1 MKAPEYLE
9 EQKDRALRNSRI
21 AAVFATIAIMIFA
34 LLDTVVYPHLVQDF
48 LLIRLGV
55 VAVSIVLF
63 ALTWVPGARN
73 YGREIGM
80 VQYVVTALSIVLMIH
95 LSEGYLSPYYAGI
108 NVILIVF
115 LAILPMDHIRA
126 MIICGIIY
134 TAYLVPILMRG
145 NITEWSVFAN
155 NNSFLLATIILAVV
169 SSYMSTRLRYKEFS
183 ARFSLAMANE
193 ELKHLDVMKS
203 QFFANVSHEVRTP
216 LTSIIGP
223 VQSMYQGDAGDIND
237 VQKRLLSQVYRNG
250 LRLLDMINQ
259 MLDFARFDARKMKV
273 RLTEMILED
282 VVQDTVTAFQD
293 VAVQKSLTLDYEIE
307 SEVSAVYLD
316 REKIER
322 VITNLLRNAV
332 KFTDEGGITIR
343 SGQEGD
349 YVVVSVEDTGIGIP
363 ANQVATIFERFQQVD
378 SSSTRRYEGTGLGL
392 TIVKEAVE
400 IQGGDVDVRSTPGE
414 GTVFTVRLPRN
425 LEETMP
431 EAISNRTG
439 RDRRRGGR
447 RRDGAPYTGPER
459 RQGPR
464 RVHDFAR
471 VDIADMVFMESE
483 ELKEEATASAPEA
496 SARDGFS
503 VLYVEDNMDLRS
515 YVSTM
520 LTRSGHRVAIAVD
533 GQDGWEKLD
542 AFNPDVVVSDIMMPR
557 LDGYD
562 LMNRM
567 REDARYRCIPIILT
581 TAKSETE
588 ERIKGLEEGADD
600 YLAKPIHIRELDARI
615 RNLIT
620 RRLFQEALARTE
632 ELERRMQDL
641 TLGFS
646 RSLDLRDHYTADHSN
661 DVLHYGT
668 IIAEEMDIPVD
679 AAFRDAMLLH
689 DLGKLG
695 VPDRVLLKEGPLDD
709 DEWRIMKKHAEFGAH
724 LLAEFDSFRDVSEI
738 VLSHQERYD
747 GTGYPRGLK
756 GGKIPLT
763 ARIIAVADAWHAM
776 IEDRPYRKAL
786 EMSQAVCEITR
797 GRGTHFDPSVV
808 DAFITGLSRRG
819 LIDVSMC

>member
-1 MKAPEYLE
+1 MKAPQYLE

-21 AAVFATIAIMIFA
+21 AAVFAAVAIMAFA
-34 LLDTVVYPHLVQDF
+34 LLDTVVCPHLVRDF
-48 LLIRLGV
+48 LVIRLSV

-63 ALTWVPGARN
+63 ALTWLPTARQF
-73 YGREIGM
+73 GREIGM

-115 LAILPMDHIRA
+115 LAILPMDHVRA
-126 MIICGIIY
+126 MIICGTIY
-134 TAYLVPILMRG
+134 AAYLVPILVRG
-145 NITEWSVFAN
+145 SITEWAVFAG

-169 SSYMSTRLRYKEFS
+169 SSYMSTRLRYREFS
-183 ARFSLAMANE
+183 ARYNLAVANE
-193 ELKHLDVMKS
+193 ELKHLDIMKS

-223 VQSMYQGDAGDIND
+223 VQSMYQGDAGAVND
-237 VQKRLLSQVYRNG
+237 VQRRLLSQVYRNG

-259 MLDFARFDARKMKV
+259 MLDFARFDARKMQV
-273 RLTEMILED
+273 RLSEVNLEQMI
-282 VVQDTVTAFQD
+282 QDTVTAFHE
-293 VAVQKSLTLDYEIE
+293 VAARKSLSLVYEIE
-307 SEVSAVYLD
+307 SEVSTLYLD
-316 REKIER
+316 REKFER

-332 KFTDEGGITIR
+332 KFTDQGGITIR
-343 SGQEGD
+343 SRMD
-349 YVVVSVEDTGIGIP
+349 KDTAVIAVEDTGIGIP
-363 ANQVATIFERFQQVD
+363 ADQVTTIFERFQQVD

-400 IQGGDVDVRSTPGE
+400 IQHGTVTVASTPGA
-414 GTVFTVRLPRN
+414 GTTFTVRLPLN
-425 LEETMP
+425 LQELMP
-431 EAISNRTG
+431 DAISNRTG
-439 RDRRRGGR
+439 RDRRRKHR
-447 RRDGAPYTGPER
+447 RKDGTRYTGPER

-464 RVHDFAR
+464 RVHDFAK
-471 VDIADMVFMESE
+471 VDIADMVYIESE
-483 ELKEEATASAPEA
+483 QLRQEETPTSPQD
-496 SARDGFS
+496 SRTDGFS
-503 VLYVEDNMDLRS
+503 ILYVEDNLDLRS
-515 YVSTM
+515 YVATM
-520 LTRSGHRVAIAVD
+520 LTRSGHRVETAVD
-533 GQDGWEKLD
+533 GQDGWEKLE
-542 AFNPDVVVSDIMMPR
+542 ALQPDVVVSDIMMPR

-562 LMNRM
+562 LMKKIRQ
-567 REDARYRCIPIILT
+567 DQRYRTIPIILT
-581 TAKSETE
+581 TAKSETD

-600 YLAKPIHIRELDARI
+600 YLAKPINIRELDARI
-615 RNLIT
+615 RNLIN
-620 RRLFQEALARTE
+620 RRLFQDALARTE

-668 IIAEEMDIPVD
+668 IIAEEMEIPVD
-679 AAFRDAMLLH
+679 ETFRDAMLLH

-709 DEWRIMKKHAEFGAH
+709 DEWRIMKRHAEFGAH

-747 GTGYPRGLK
+747 GSGYPRGLK
-756 GGKIPLT
+756 GQEIPLA

-786 EMSQAVCEITR
+786 DISKAICELTR
-797 GRGTHFDPSVV
+797 GRGSHFDPTVV
-808 DAFITGLSRRG
+808 DAFIAGLSRRG

>member
-21 AAVFATIAIMIFA
+21 AAIFAAIAIMIFA
-34 LLDTVVYPHLVQDF
+34 ILDTVVYPELVRDF
-48 LLIRLGV
+48 LYIRITV
-55 VAVSIVLF
+55 VAVSMILF
-63 ALTWVPGARN
+63 ALTWIPGARN
-73 YGREIGM
+73 FGCEIGM

-126 MIICGIIY
+126 MVICSIIY
-134 TAYLVPILMRG
+134 IAYLFPILIRG
-145 NITEWSVFAN
+145 NITEWAVFAG
-155 NNSFLLATIILAVV
+155 NNSFLLATIVLAVV

-193 ELKHLDVMKS
+193 ELKHLDIMKS

-223 VQSMYQGDAGDIND
+223 VQSMYEGDTGDIND
-237 VQKRLLSQVYRNG
+237 VQRRLLSQVYRNG

-259 MLDFARFDARKMKV
+259 MLDFARFDARKMQV
-273 RLTEMILED
+273 RLEEITLED
-282 VVQDTVTAFQD
+282 AIQDTVTAFNE
-293 VAVQKSLTLDYEIE
+293 VASRKSLSLEYIIE
-307 SEVSAVYLD
+307 TDVSRVYLD
-316 REKIER
+316 REKFER
-322 VITNLLRNAV
+322 ILTNLLRNAV
-332 KFTDEGGITIR
+332 KFTDDGGITIR
-343 SGQEGD
+343 SRLDGND
-349 YVVVSVEDTGIGIP
+349 IVVSVEDTGIGIP
-363 ANQVATIFERFQQVD
+363 SNQVLTVFERFQQVD

-392 TIVKEAVE
+392 TIVKEAIELQRGTVE
-400 IQGGDVDVRSTPGE
+400 VQSTQGE
-414 GTVFTVRLPRN
+414 GTTFTVRLPRN
-425 LEETMP
+425 LQELMP
-431 EAISNRTG
+431 DAISNRTG
-439 RDRRRGGR
+439 RDRRRGNR
-447 RRDGAPYTGPER
+447 RTDEADYTGPER
-459 RQGPR
+459 RRGPR
-464 RVHDFAR
+464 RVRDFAK

-483 ELKEEATASAPEA
+483 QLREEEAAPSPET
-496 SARDGFS
+496 SETEGFS
-503 VLYVEDNMDLRS
+503 VLYVEDNLDLRS

-520 LTRSGHRVAIAVD
+520 LTRSGHRVVTAVD
-533 GQDGWEKLD
+533 GQDGLEKLD
-542 AFNPDVVVSDIMMPR
+542 TFRPDVVVSDIMMPR
-557 LDGYD
+557 MDGYD
-562 LMNRM
+562 LMGKM
-567 REDARYRCIPIILT
+567 REDQRYQSIPVILT

-600 YLAKPIHIRELDARI
+600 YLAKPINIRELDARI

-632 ELERRMQDL
+632 ELERRMKDL
-641 TLGFS
+641 TMGFS

-661 DVLHYGT
+661 DVLNYGT
-668 IIAEEMDIPVD
+668 IIAEELEVSVD
-679 AAFRDAMLLH
+679 ETFRDAMLLH

-738 VLSHQERYD
+738 VLAHQERYD

-756 GGKIPLT
+756 GEEIPLA

-786 EMSQAVCEITR
+786 DVSKAICELTR
-797 GRGTHFDPSVV
+797 GRGTHFDPTVV
-808 DAFITGLSRRG
+808 DAFIAGLSRRG